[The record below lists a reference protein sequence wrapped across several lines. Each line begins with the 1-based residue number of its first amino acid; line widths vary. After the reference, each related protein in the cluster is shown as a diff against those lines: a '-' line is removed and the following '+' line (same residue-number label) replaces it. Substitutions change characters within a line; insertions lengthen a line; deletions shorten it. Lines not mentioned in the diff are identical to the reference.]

1 MFKTEIWKIEA
12 YSLQNNLFLNEE
24 MQINIKKKKMIPP
37 EMASVNISDSGCYV
51 FPEHTF
57 I

>member
-1 MFKTEIWKIEA
+1 
-12 YSLQNNLFLNEE
+12 